1 MLSLYTVH
9 YNTRKVV
16 WLLIPGPCYTV
27 IQWGGTVHK
36 RVAVIIFKQKGIW
49 KRLNNIGGEGVNSLA
64 VVDFWCKPEH
74 CLSAPY
80 LNQHIKFKIK

>member
-1 MLSLYTVH
+1 M
-9 YNTRKVV
+9 
-16 WLLIPGPCYTV
+16 
-27 IQWGGTVHK
+27 HK
-36 RVAVIIFKQKGIW
+36 RVVVIIFKLKGIW
-49 KRLNNIGGEGVNSLA
+49 KRLNSIGGEGVNSLA